1 MTVDETL
8 HDDDDDTVENKGS
21 CRITG
26 AVNEN
31 TCAQL
36 LDRGASR

>member
-8 HDDDDDTVENKGS
+8 HDDDSTVENKGS

-31 TCAQL
+31 TYAQL
-36 LDRGASR
+36 LDRGAPR

>member
-1 MTVDETL
+1 MTVDGIL
-8 HDDDDDTVENKGS
+8 HDDDNAVENKGI